1 MSIMQDL
8 EAFREMLQTAKKAAF
23 SKTVLVPEDEAKEI
37 INRIIR
43 DFPCEFEQAS
53 SILEN
58 RDEII
63 GNAAKEA
70 ENIKLSADD
79 RARIIKA
86 ANEEAAII
94 LEKANS
100 DAQKMAEEATAQIA
114 KMKSDTIEFI
124 ERLLEQTQAELRKSQ
139 AIIEES
145 KEGLK
150 NANL

>member
-8 EAFREMLQTAKKAAF
+8 EAFREMLQNAKKAAF
-23 SKTVLVPEDEAKEI
+23 SKTVLIPEDEAKEI
-37 INRIIR
+37 INRIIK
-43 DFPCEFEQAS
+43 DFPAEFEQAS

-58 RDEII
+58 RDEIVK
-63 GNAAKEA
+63 NAAKEA
-70 ENIKLSADD
+70 ENIKLSTDD

-86 ANEEAAII
+86 ANEEASII

-100 DAQKMAEEATAQIA
+100 DAQKLIEDTKTQIE
-114 KMKSDTIEFI
+114 KMKQDTIEFI

-139 AIIEES
+139 AILEES

>member
-8 EAFREMLQTAKKAAF
+8 EAFREMLLAAKKAAF
-23 SKTVLVPEDEAKEI
+23 SKTVLIPEDEAKEI

-43 DFPCEFEQAS
+43 DFPAEFEQAS

-63 GNAAKEA
+63 KNATKEA
-70 ENIKLSADD
+70 ENIKLSVDD
-79 RARIIKA
+79 RARIVKA
-86 ANEEAAII
+86 ANEEASMI

-100 DAQKMAEEATAQIA
+100 DAQKKQEDTSAQIV
-114 KMKSDTIEFI
+114 KMKQDTMEFI
-124 ERLLEQTQAELRKSQ
+124 ERLLEQTQAGLRKSQ

>member
-1 MSIMQDL
+1 MSILNDL
-8 EAFREMLQTAKKAAF
+8 EAFREMLLTAKKAAF
-23 SKTVLVPEDEAKEI
+23 SKTVLIPEDEAKEI

-43 DFPCEFEQAS
+43 DFPAEFEQAS

-63 GNAAKEA
+63 KNATKEA
-70 ENIKLSADD
+70 ENIKLSVDD
-79 RARIIKA
+79 RARIVKA
-86 ANEEAAII
+86 ANEEASII
-94 LEKANS
+94 LEKASS
-100 DAQKMAEEATAQIA
+100 DALKLIEDTHTQTE
-114 KMKSDTIEFI
+114 KMKQDTLEFI
-124 ERLLEQTQAELRKSQ
+124 ERLLEQTQAGLRKSQ